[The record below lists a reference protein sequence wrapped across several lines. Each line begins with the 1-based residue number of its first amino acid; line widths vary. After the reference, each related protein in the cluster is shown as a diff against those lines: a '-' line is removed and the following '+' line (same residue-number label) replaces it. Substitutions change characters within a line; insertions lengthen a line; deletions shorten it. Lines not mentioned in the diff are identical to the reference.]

1 MSQLTVPIVS
11 TDAATLSD
19 CSALSWD
26 RWFLSHRSECPN
38 VPARRPRCCSAFGS
52 FWIYLAASSRV
63 TSWRP
68 RGKGIDSS
76 KRRCQPRSAKVVDG
90 IAQAFHGEFDIV
102 RLKVSPTFNFRE
114 VTVLREPLKV
124 FRGDLL
130 AVMRSLV
137 NFSRMYGSRGM
148 APLKRESL
156 PPASPQDSFAAMAG
170 IGDLPGKDAPAGF
183 SECPNAASVGLHLRI
198 LQQADGKAC
207 NAQHFPLN
215 L

>member
-68 RGKGIDSS
+68 RGSGIGSS
-76 KRRCQPRSAKVVDG
+76 NLRVQPRSLMTPPLLVELGSKALRRSWRHVLVTWIAPRTRSRRQRHRCRRARLPKVYPG
-90 IAQAFHGEFDIV
+90 AL
-102 RLKVSPTFNFRE
+102 RKPNPCPRSVSTSFTRHFCH
-114 VTVLREPLKV
+114 
-124 FRGDLL
+124 
-130 AVMRSLV
+130 
-137 NFSRMYGSRGM
+137 
-148 APLKRESL
+148 ESL
-156 PPASPQDSFAAMAG
+156 
-170 IGDLPGKDAPAGF
+170 
-183 SECPNAASVGLHLRI
+183 
-198 LQQADGKAC
+198 LQ
-207 NAQHFPLN
+207 PI
-215 L
+215 

>member
-68 RGKGIDSS
+68 RGSGIGSS
-76 KRRCQPRSAKVVDG
+76 NLRVQPRSLMTPPLLVELGSKALRRSWRHVLVTWIAPRTRSRRQRHRCRRARLPKVYPG
-90 IAQAFHGEFDIV
+90 AL
-102 RLKVSPTFNFRE
+102 RKPNPCPRSVST
-114 VTVLREPLKV
+114 
-124 FRGDLL
+124 
-130 AVMRSLV
+130 
-137 NFSRMYGSRGM
+137 
-148 APLKRESL
+148 
-156 PPASPQDSFAAMAG
+156 
-170 IGDLPGKDAPAGF
+170 
-183 SECPNAASVGLHLRI
+183 
-198 LQQADGKAC
+198 
-207 NAQHFPLN
+207 
-215 L
+215 